1 MGRNDGKNE
10 ESVNLEKGREEDKL
24 HEFLKGLDESLYGP
38 VKSNL
43 LSRDLL
49 QSLDEA
55 YILNDTVETMAHA
68 VRTSTN
74 SSAART
80 YPSREERAS
89 MHCSSCGK
97 KVSYF

>member
-1 MGRNDGKNE
+1 MKLWTSLAEFRQTKTCACPVG
-10 ESVNLEKGREEDKL
+10 VNLEKEREEDKL

-55 YILNDTVETMAHA
+55 Y
-68 VRTSTN
+68 
-74 SSAART
+74 SALL
-80 YPSREERAS
+80 
-89 MHCSSCGK
+89 
-97 KVSYF
+97 